1 MKKEKIFSLLNI
13 KDYNNELEKIL
24 AKKNF
29 SMDTKNL
36 LLTMSYNLLYL
47 IEKKSSLS

>member
-1 MKKEKIFSLLNI
+1 MKKERIFSLLNI

-29 SMDTKNL
+29 PYETGKAVIEQSLERKNV
-36 LLTMSYNLLYL
+36 
-47 IEKKSSLS
+47 

>member
-1 MKKEKIFSLLNI
+1 MKKENFSLLNI

-29 SMDTKNL
+29 L
-36 LLTMSYNLLYL
+36 W
-47 IEKKSSLS
+47 IQKSSFKHVL